1 MINTH
6 LPLIATHLEKRI
18 LDVFQLRANDLSTW
32 LAMFSERMAA
42 QIPVPLVLSPK
53 VESAPSGI
61 ERHLRP
67 GLETSEPKGRQGS
80 FEDYIR
86 EDQSEHGTDQST
98 AYGEELR
105 YQAEGNPTGARARES
120 RAYSNQP
127 VPAKPTMVSV
137 LVFAQN
143 GIYGETNA
151 VTMQKTFGSNTNLLC
166 YLLDFSLV
174 DVILDYPTTPTV
186 LDPVPI
192 IKSYQITAGEAR
204 IFTAVKYQG
213 EVWP

>member
-18 LDVFQLRANDLSTW
+18 LDIFQLRANDLSTW

-42 QIPVPLVLSPK
+42 QVPVPPVLSPK

-67 GLETSEPKGRQGS
+67 EPKSRQGS

-105 YQAEGNPTGARARES
+105 YQAEGNPAGARTREP
-120 RAYSNQP
+120 RAYNNRP
-127 VPAKPTMVSV
+127 VPVKPTMVSV

-143 GIYGETNA
+143 GIYGETKA
-151 VTMQKTFGSNTNLLC
+151 VTMQKTCGSNSNLLF
-166 YLLDFSLV
+166 YVFGLFFS
-174 DVILDYPTTPTV
+174 
-186 LDPVPI
+186 
-192 IKSYQITAGEAR
+192 
-204 IFTAVKYQG
+204 
-213 EVWP
+213 